1 MIKFPSIKRGMFLL
15 RRRFIPQS
23 LFARSLLILI
33 VPAFLT
39 QAIATFIF
47 FDRHWDNMTKRLA
60 EAVAGEI
67 YMIAEH
73 VDEVVAGGE
82 EDSIKFVKNIAR
94 SLRLYVSYETGV
106 TDLPKVLPDDRWNS
120 SVIPTVKKALDE
132 QVKRPYNLGYIEDK
146 EWVEIQVLVNDGLL
160 TVQVPE
166 KRLFSSTVYIFLGWM
181 IGSQI
186 LLMAIAI
193 IFMRNQI
200 KPIRKLAWAA
210 DRFGRGLDVPI
221 LKPSGARE
229 VRAAMIA
236 FKEMYERL
244 LKQIEQ
250 RTLMLAGVSHDLK
263 TPLTRIRLELSMMD
277 EGEEVEEIK
286 KDLNEMQRMIEGY
299 LSFAQDQSSTTAERV
314 NIYDII
320 EDLASKYK
328 RMDKALEKA
337 IQKDLWLPLR
347 IQQFER
353 ALDNLISNGF
363 KYGQKVW
370 VRAYKLGNFFEITV
384 EDDGPGIPQEKFEEV
399 FKPFYRLD
407 QSRNLDTGGVGLG
420 LSISKDIV
428 HQHGGE
434 IFLENSPKGGLRVVI
449 RLPIGVSSQEG
460 V

>member
-1 MIKFPSIKRGMFLL
+1 
-15 RRRFIPQS
+15 
-23 LFARSLLILI
+23 
-33 VPAFLT
+33 
-39 QAIATFIF
+39 
-47 FDRHWDNMTKRLA
+47 
-60 EAVAGEI
+60 
-67 YMIAEH
+67 
-73 VDEVVAGGE
+73 
-82 EDSIKFVKNIAR
+82 
-94 SLRLYVSYETGV
+94 
-106 TDLPKVLPDDRWNS
+106 
-120 SVIPTVKKALDE
+120 
-132 QVKRPYNLGYIEDK
+132 
-146 EWVEIQVLVNDGLL
+146 
-160 TVQVPE
+160 
-166 KRLFSSTVYIFLGWM
+166 
-181 IGSQI
+181 
-186 LLMAIAI
+186 
-193 IFMRNQI
+193 
-200 KPIRKLAWAA
+200 
-210 DRFGRGLDVPI
+210 
-221 LKPSGARE
+221 
-229 VRAAMIA
+229 
-236 FKEMYERL
+236 
-244 LKQIEQ
+244 
-250 RTLMLAGVSHDLK
+250 
-263 TPLTRIRLELSMMD
+263 
-277 EGEEVEEIK
+277 
-286 KDLNEMQRMIEGY
+286 MQRMIEGY

-449 RLPIGVSSQEG
+449 RLPIGVSSQE
-460 V
+460 

>member
-1 MIKFPSIKRGMFLL
+1 MISLSKISKSLFLL
-15 RRRFIPQS
+15 RRRIIPQS

-47 FDRHWDNMTKRLA
+47 FDRHWDNMTRRLA

-73 VDEVVAGGE
+73 VEDVVESGE
-82 EDSIKFVKNIAR
+82 EGSIRFVKNIAR
-94 SLRLYVSYETGV
+94 SLRLYISYEQGV
-106 TDLPKVLPDDRWNS
+106 TELAVVQPDEAWDS
-120 SVIPTVKKALDE
+120 SVIPTVRKAMNE
-132 QVKRPYNLGYIEDK
+132 QVKRPYSLSFVK
-146 EWVEIQVLVNDGLL
+146 EKEYVEINVLVNDGLL

-186 LLMAIAI
+186 LLMGIAV

-244 LKQIEQ
+244 VKQLEQ

-263 TPLTRIRLELSMMD
+263 TPLTRIRLELSMM
-277 EGEEVEEIK
+277 EENEDVIAIK
-286 KDLNEMQRMIEGY
+286 SDLDEMQRMIEGY
-299 LSFAQDQSSTTAERV
+299 LSFAQDQSTVHVERT
-314 NIYDII
+314 NIHDII
-320 EDLASKYK
+320 FSLADKYK
-328 RMDKALEKA
+328 RMDKNLEKA
-337 IQKDLWLPLR
+337 VQKELVLPLR
-347 IQQFER
+347 VHQFER

-363 KYGQKVW
+363 KFGQRVW
-370 VRAYKLGNFFEITV
+370 VRAYKLGQFIEITV
-384 EDDGPGIPQEKFEEV
+384 EDDGPGIPEEKFDEV
-399 FKPFYRLD
+399 FRPFYRLD
-407 QSRNLDTGGVGLG
+407 QSRNLKTGGVGLG
-420 LSISKDIV
+420 LSISKDII
-428 HQHGGE
+428 HQHGGD

-449 RLPIGVSSQEG
+449 RLPIGQSE
-460 V
+460 